1 MQEHLNLH
9 DDEINWEIRFAYEE
23 ISLQKK
29 IRELKL

>member
-9 DDEINWEIRFAYEE
+9 DDEMNWKIRFAYKE

-29 IRELKL
+29 IHELKL